1 LFTLLAIGFWL
12 LAFWTFTD
20 SQQRTASPHLLIHHF
35 INMSY
40 SKLILSAALTGAATS
55 RLNCPYIPY
64 TPVEIAE
71 EAKRAVDAGASIVH
85 IHARE
90 DDGIPSWRT
99 EVFEQIQ
106 EEVRKRCPDVIINY
120 STGAIGLSV
129 ADRIKHLPVVK
140 PDMAAFNMGSMNYAI
155 FSEKAKQF
163 IWNGV
168 FENSFDTMIEV
179 VKTMTENNITPEM
192 ECFDTGHIRN
202 AEPLRKMGLLPANAC
217 YSLVMGVLGG
227 IPATTEN
234 LMHQIS
240 QVPKDAFWQV
250 IAISRKQWQMAAVAC
265 TMGGNFRVGLEDN
278 FYLPNNQMAKSNGEC
293 VEWGVK
299 LANMMGREVAT
310 IAETRQ
316 MLHIPFVK

>member
-1 LFTLLAIGFWL
+1 
-12 LAFWTFTD
+12 
-20 SQQRTASPHLLIHHF
+20 
-35 INMSY
+35 ME
-40 SKLILSAALTGAATS
+40 KLILSAALTGAATNRS
-55 RLNCPYIPY
+55 HCPHIPY

-90 DDGIPSWRT
+90 DNGQPTFRT

-106 EEVRKRCPDVIINY
+106 EEVRKRCPEVIINY
-120 STGAIGLSV
+120 STGAIGMSAEERV
-129 ADRIKHLPVVK
+129 AHLHATK

-155 FSEKAKQF
+155 FSKKQKKF
-163 IWNGV
+163 FWNAV
-168 FENSFDTMIEV
+168 FENSFDTMSHV
-179 VKTMTENNITPEM
+179 LKVMNENDVTPEM

-202 AEPLRKMGLLPANAC
+202 AEPLREMGLLPDNAC

-227 IPATTEN
+227 IPATPEN

-240 QVPKDAFWQV
+240 QVPKGSFWQV
-250 IAISRKQWQMAAVAC
+250 IAISRKQWQMAAIAC

-278 FYLPNNQMAKSNGEC
+278 FYLPNNEMAKSNGEC

-299 LANMMGREVAT
+299 LANMMGRE
-310 IAETRQ
+310 IASISEARE
-316 MLHIPFVK
+316 MLKTPLKVNS